1 MINYN
6 PVMKMNK
13 KLKGSLVLLLA
24 TTIWGTAFV
33 AQDIGMDAIGPFTF
47 QASRCFLAILVMLPI
62 SLISDTRKK
71 DGKTF
76 TQRWT
81 DKTLWKAG
89 LLCGIFLFIAC
100 NLQQLGIAADTGAGK
115 SAFLTAMYIIFV
127 PIIGLIRGK
136 KMTWTIPV
144 SVLTAVAGLYSLSC
158 VGVSAI
164 AAGDLMLLGCA
175 AAYAVQITFVD
186 MYVNDVDA
194 VRLSMIQSL
203 VCTVLSAIAMFALEK
218 PTLSAI
224 WDAILPLA
232 YAGCLSM
239 GFSYTLQIVGQKD
252 LEPSAASLI
261 MSLESVFAVLAGCII
276 LHERL
281 STWEILGCVLVFAAV
296 IISQL
301 PTKEKAK
308 TRNA

>member
-47 QASRCFLAILVMLPI
+47 QATRCFLAILVLLPI
-62 SLISDTRKK
+62 SLISDRRKK

-76 TQRWT
+76 LKRWT

-89 LLCGIFLFIAC
+89 ILCGIFLFIAC

-144 SVLTAVAGLYSLSC
+144 SVLTAVAGLYFLSC

-164 AAGDLMLLGCA
+164 GAGDLMLLGCA
-175 AAYAVQITFVD
+175 VAYAVQITFVD
-186 MYVNDVDA
+186 IYVNDVDA
-194 VRLSMIQSL
+194 VRLSMIQAL
-203 VCTVLSAIAMFALEK
+203 VCTVFSAILMFAMEK
-218 PTLSAI
+218 PTLGGI

-239 GFSYTLQIVGQKD
+239 GFSYTLQIIGQKD
-252 LEPSAASLI
+252 LEPSSASLI
-261 MSLESVFAVLAGCII
+261 MSMESVFAVLAGAII

-301 PTKEKAK
+301 PAKAK

>member
-1 MINYN
+1 
-6 PVMKMNK
+6 MNK

-47 QASRCFLAILVMLPI
+47 QATRCFLAILILLPI
-62 SLISDTRKK
+62 SLISDKK
-71 DGKTF
+71 KNDGKTF
-76 TQRWT
+76 AARWAN
-81 DKTLWKAG
+81 KTLWKAG
-89 LLCGIFLFIAC
+89 LLCGIPLFIAC

-144 SVLTAVAGLYSLSC
+144 SVLTAVAGLYFLSC

-164 AAGDLMLLGCA
+164 SAGDLMLLGCA
-175 AAYAVQITFVD
+175 VAYAVQITFVD
-186 MYVNDVDA
+186 IFVNDVDA
-194 VRLSMIQSL
+194 VRLSMAQAL
-203 VCTVLSAIAMFALEK
+203 VCTVLSAIAMFLLER
-218 PTLSAI
+218 PTLTGI
-224 WDAILPLA
+224 WNAILPLA

-261 MSLESVFAVLAGCII
+261 MSLESVFAVLAGCVI
-276 LHERL
+276 LKERL
-281 STWEILGCVLVFAAV
+281 SPWEILGCVLVFLAV
-296 IISQL
+296 IVSQL
-301 PTKEKAK
+301 PTRQKSKLQ
-308 TRNA
+308 

>member
-6 PVMKMNK
+6 PVIKMNK

-47 QASRCFLAILVMLPI
+47 QAMRCFLAILVLLPI
-62 SLISDTRKK
+62 SLISDRKK
-71 DGKTF
+71 TDGKTF

-89 LLCGIFLFIAC
+89 ILCGIFLFIAC

-136 KMTWTIPV
+136 RMTWTIPA
-144 SVLTAVAGLYSLSC
+144 SVLTAVSGLYFLSC

-164 AAGDLMLLGCA
+164 GAGDLMLLGCA

-186 MYVNDVDA
+186 MYVDKVDA
-194 VRLSMIQSL
+194 VRLSMIQAL
-203 VCTVLSAIAMFALEK
+203 VCTVLSAVMMFAMEK
-218 PTLSAI
+218 PTLRGI

-261 MSLESVFAVLAGCII
+261 MSMESVFAVIAGAII

-281 STWEILGCVLVFAAV
+281 SVWEITGCVLVFAAV

-301 PTKEKAK
+301 PTKVK
-308 TRNA
+308 TRNV